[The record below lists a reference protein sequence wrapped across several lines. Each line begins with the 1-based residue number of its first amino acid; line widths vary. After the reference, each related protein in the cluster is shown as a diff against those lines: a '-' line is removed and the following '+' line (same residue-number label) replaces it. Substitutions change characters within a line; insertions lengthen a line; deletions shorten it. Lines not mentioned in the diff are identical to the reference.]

1 MAGMGGD
8 RLLRCGSFGSGC
20 VVLSVMLWDCFFRSW
35 ARAADAAQVLRG

>member
-35 ARAADAAQVLRG
+35 ARVADAAQVLRG